1 MTGIYGIN
9 YSNNY
14 SLTGNY
20 GYGYSTGAV
29 SSAQPE
35 EKGMV
40 VNPGKSDVEK
50 PGRKSSPAECETC
63 KNRKYQDGSNEMV
76 SFKSASHISPQA
88 SSSRVRAHEQEHVTN
103 AYNKAAQNNGKVL
116 SATVSLR
123 TAVCPECGTVYTA
136 GGTTTTKISYRDES
150 NPYQQNKKS
159 ADAAMLIGRNL
170 DLSALFCLSFGCTS
184 KKEERLQ
191 EIDFTV
197 VDYDEI
203 PEELKTIIDQKKTGE
218 FKLTYADQDELYI
231 VVGYGK
237 QLTGGYSIQFPDV
250 YLTKENIVVTS
261 VLLGPEGE
269 EPANIS
275 YPYAVIK
282 IEYRSEPVLFQ

>member
-1 MTGIYGIN
+1 MTGIYGIGN
-9 YSNNY
+9 YNNY

-20 GYGYSTGAV
+20 GYGYSAGSV

-35 EKGMV
+35 EKGV
-40 VNPGKSDVEK
+40 VWNPGKSDVEK

-103 AYNKAAQNNGKVL
+103 AYNKAAQNKGKVL

-136 GGTTTTKISYRDES
+136 GGTTTTKISYSDES

-170 DLSALFCLSFGCTS
+170 DLSA
-184 KKEERLQ
+184 
-191 EIDFTV
+191 
-197 VDYDEI
+197 
-203 PEELKTIIDQKKTGE
+203 
-218 FKLTYADQDELYI
+218 
-231 VVGYGK
+231 
-237 QLTGGYSIQFPDV
+237 
-250 YLTKENIVVTS
+250 
-261 VLLGPEGE
+261 
-269 EPANIS
+269 
-275 YPYAVIK
+275 
-282 IEYRSEPVLFQ
+282 

>member
-1 MTGIYGIN
+1 MTGIYGID
-9 YSNNY
+9 YYTNY

-29 SSAQPE
+29 SSARPE

-103 AYNKAAQNNGKVL
+103 AYNKAAQNNGKVF

-170 DLSALFCLSFGCTS
+170 DLSA
-184 KKEERLQ
+184 
-191 EIDFTV
+191 
-197 VDYDEI
+197 
-203 PEELKTIIDQKKTGE
+203 
-218 FKLTYADQDELYI
+218 
-231 VVGYGK
+231 
-237 QLTGGYSIQFPDV
+237 
-250 YLTKENIVVTS
+250 
-261 VLLGPEGE
+261 
-269 EPANIS
+269 
-275 YPYAVIK
+275 
-282 IEYRSEPVLFQ
+282 